1 VFLHEKTH
9 LRLNIH
15 NKGINNI
22 LSSGIIVPEGILLN
36 MYYNVAS
43 VPFGTQISNS
53 TAIFFLIIKKTFI
66 LNLPKNMIVLMLT
79 KTHLRLN
86 IHNKGINNILS
97 SGIIVYSRI
106 DDMYVIVR
114 GWVKLLAGSQL
125 YLLDMYPLELKFLI
139 ALPSFF

>member
-1 VFLHEKTH
+1 MTALSTVFRMCSYMK
-9 LRLNIH
+9 
-15 NKGINNI
+15 
-22 LSSGIIVPEGILLN
+22 
-36 MYYNVAS
+36 
-43 VPFGTQISNS
+43 
-53 TAIFFLIIKKTFI
+53 
-66 LNLPKNMIVLMLT
+66 

-125 YLLDMYPLELKFLI
+125 YLLDMDRHI
-139 ALPSFF
+139 Q